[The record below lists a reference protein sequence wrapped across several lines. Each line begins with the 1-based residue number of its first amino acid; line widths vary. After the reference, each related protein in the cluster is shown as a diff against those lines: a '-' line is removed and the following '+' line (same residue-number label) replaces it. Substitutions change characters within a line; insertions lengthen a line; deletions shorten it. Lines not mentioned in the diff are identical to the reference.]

1 MVNSDISD
9 YITFKKKSGEILKIK
24 QKFVGIKS
32 RQDKTMA
39 IHYKAPLNDTVEMER
54 FFDNFSTIERLKM
67 DIGDTGYIGVN
78 YRGLIKGKSNVVPE
92 YYDYLVLL
100 VEEFKCPK
108 KEEYKNMKKSS
119 KFRNKLAD

>member
-1 MVNSDISD
+1 
-9 YITFKKKSGEILKIK
+9 
-24 QKFVGIKS
+24 
-32 RQDKTMA
+32 MA
-39 IHYKAPLNDTVEMER
+39 IHYRAPLYDTVEMER

-78 YRGLIKGKSNVVPE
+78 YRGLIQGKSNVLPE
-92 YYDYLVLL
+92 NYDYLVLL

>member
-39 IHYKAPLNDTVEMER
+39 IHYRAPLYDTVEMER

-67 DIGDTGYIGVN
+67 DIGDT
-78 YRGLIKGKSNVVPE
+78 
-92 YYDYLVLL
+92 
-100 VEEFKCPK
+100 
-108 KEEYKNMKKSS
+108 
-119 KFRNKLAD
+119 